1 MLGTTYPKL
10 RDRILYVSSTWSVA
24 TGAGHLTY
32 HDQSFLL
39 LFCGAFVADSW
50 SKALGFKHSGRHP
63 SLIKIKF
70 SWNFVQFG
78 VSKDDSV
85 RVTVQFRNSSD

>member
-1 MLGTTYPKL
+1 M
-10 RDRILYVSSTWSVA
+10 SWSVA
-24 TGAGHLTY
+24 TGAGHSMTK
-32 HDQSFLL
+32 SFLL

-50 SKALGFKHSGRHP
+50 SKALLVTTAAAID

-78 VSKDDSV
+78 FSNHDSV